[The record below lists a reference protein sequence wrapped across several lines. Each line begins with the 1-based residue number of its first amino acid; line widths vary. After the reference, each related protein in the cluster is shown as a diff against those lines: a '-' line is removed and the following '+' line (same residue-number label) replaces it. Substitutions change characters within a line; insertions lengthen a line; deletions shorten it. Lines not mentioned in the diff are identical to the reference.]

1 MLHLLIFIIITLLLV
16 FFPVFYVPNHK
27 KSSSF
32 LRNSQLP
39 KDGKILNHQ
48 KFVPSLIYFMKLF
61 EYRIQN
67 SVGVS
72 FLWTPGFIS
81 WIFGCCFWVL
91 QENFVSLTFILASVI
106 LGILAIFATF
116 DQKLNGFSDA
126 RTANLSFS
134 VYFLI
139 ISISVIV
146 MICFYSLAVGI
157 VTNILLLLILYD
169 WRVYQKKQ
177 EKVATGFPERD

>member
-1 MLHLLIFIIITLLLV
+1 VLHLLIFIILTVLLIS
-16 FFPVFYVPNHK
+16 FPVFYVPK

-32 LRNSQLP
+32 LRNFQLP
-39 KDGKILNHQ
+39 KDGKILKPQNV
-48 KFVPSLIYFMKLF
+48 VPGLIYLMKLF

-81 WIFGCCFWVL
+81 WILGCCFWVL
-91 QENFVSLTFILASVI
+91 QENFVSLTFISASVI

-116 DQKLNGFSDA
+116 GQKLNGFSDA
-126 RTANLSFS
+126 RTADLGFS

-157 VTNILLLLILYD
+157 VTNIILLLILYD
-169 WRVYQKKQ
+169 WRVYKRKR
-177 EKVATGFPERD
+177 EKVATGFLERD

>member
-1 MLHLLIFIIITLLLV
+1 MLHLLIFIILTLLLV
-16 FFPVFYVPNHK
+16 FFPVIYVPKN
-27 KSSSF
+27 SSSF
-32 LRNSQLP
+32 LRNFQLP
-39 KDGKILNHQ
+39 KNVKILKPQ
-48 KFVPSLIYFMKLF
+48 KFVPSLIYLMKLF

-72 FLWTPGFIS
+72 FLWMPGFIS
-81 WIFGCCFWVL
+81 WILGCCFWVL
-91 QENFVSLTFILASVI
+91 QENFVSLTFISASVI

-126 RTANLSFS
+126 RIGALGFS

-139 ISISVIV
+139 ISISVVV

-177 EKVATGFPERD
+177 EKVATGFLERD